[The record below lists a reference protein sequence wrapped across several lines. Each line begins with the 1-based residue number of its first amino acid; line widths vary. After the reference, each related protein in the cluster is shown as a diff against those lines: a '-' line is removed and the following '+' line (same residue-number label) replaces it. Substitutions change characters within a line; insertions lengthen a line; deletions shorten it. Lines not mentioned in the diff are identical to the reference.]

1 MNTKILLQYKSRRNC
16 AQLIQT
22 DDDIL
27 IRKMYQQPK
36 SYRQELQAY
45 ELLQGSSIPH
55 AELVCSR
62 EQLLMLTLLPGRD
75 LVEILEQQET
85 TGVVNWTVWDKLA
98 DWLSEFY
105 RVTGL
110 VMQDVNLRNFLY
122 DDQTGTLYGLDF
134 EECGKGDPL
143 FMAALLAAYIQTY
156 APENTPLK
164 QEISDYVLQ
173 SFSRQL
179 GIPFQALTL
188 ETKKQEAFL
197 HRRRKSRT

>member
-1 MNTKILLQYKSRRNC
+1 MQILRQYESRRNR
-16 AQLIQT
+16 AQLIKTSEGIFVQKEYHQVEAYLREKSIYERLRYC
-22 DDDIL
+22 DLPCAKL
-27 IRKMYQQPK
+27 IRDEKQK
-36 SYRQELQAY
+36 
-45 ELLQGSSIPH
+45 LLI
-55 AELVCSR
+55 
-62 EQLLMLTLLPGRD
+62 TLLPGRN
-75 LVEILEQQET
+75 LVDILSEQEA
-85 TGVVNWTVWDKLA
+85 TGRICWSVWDKLA

-105 RVTGL
+105 RLTGL

-143 FMAALLAAYIQTY
+143 SMAALLAAYIQTY

-188 ETKKQEAFL
+188 ETQKQEAFL